1 MHLVVLGAFGP
12 AIAGMAIQFNQVLM
26 HLVVL
31 GAFRHVRLCHRCSPP
46 GVLMHLVVLGAFY
59 PSYWGVDE

>member
-1 MHLVVLGAFGP
+1 
-12 AIAGMAIQFNQVLM
+12 M

>member
-31 GAFRHVRLCHRCSPP
+31 GAF
-46 GVLMHLVVLGAFY
+46 Y